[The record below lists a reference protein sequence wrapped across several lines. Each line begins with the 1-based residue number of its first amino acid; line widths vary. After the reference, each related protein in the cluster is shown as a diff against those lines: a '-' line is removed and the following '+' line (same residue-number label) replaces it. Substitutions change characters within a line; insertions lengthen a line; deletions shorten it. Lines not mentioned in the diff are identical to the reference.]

1 MVNFNWE
8 LVNLFSWK
16 DLLDILAVSAFI
28 YGVLHFLR
36 ITRGLQIFKGIVV
49 LAGFWLFAEL
59 LNLRTLSWVFEKL
72 WTVGLFSLVVIFQ
85 PEIRKTLSRLGQK
98 TGISFIKPVE
108 ERVVDRVV
116 RACSFLSDRQIGALI
131 VIERGQSV
139 EGVVEGCVLID
150 SLVSVE
156 LLITIFNPLSP
167 LHDGAVV
174 VRGDR
179 VVYDSFILPL
189 SKSAEL
195 PKKYGTRH
203 RAALGISE
211 ETDAVC
217 VVVSEEIGEI
227 SLAVGGK
234 LHRNLDPE
242 ILRELLFKELRIEKA

>member
-1 MVNFNWE
+1 MVSFNWE
-8 LVNLFSWK
+8 IINLFSWR
-16 DLLDILAVSAFI
+16 DLIDILAVSAFV
-28 YGVLHFLR
+28 YGILYFLR
-36 ITRGLQIFKGIVV
+36 ITKGLQIFKGVVV
-49 LAGFWLFAEL
+49 LAGFWFLAEL

-85 PEIRKTLSRLGQK
+85 PEIRKTLSKLGQK
-98 TGISFIKPVE
+98 TGISVIKPVE

-131 VIERGQSV
+131 VIERGQNV
-139 EGVVEGCVLID
+139 EGVIEGCVLID

-156 LLITIFNPLSP
+156 LLITIFNPISP

-174 VRGDR
+174 IRGDR
-179 VVYDSFILPL
+179 ILYASCILPL

-211 ETDAVC
+211 ETDALC
-217 VVVSEEIGEI
+217 VVVSEETGEI
-227 SLAVGGK
+227 SLAITGK
-234 LHRNLDPE
+234 LQRNLDPE
-242 ILRELLFKELRIEKA
+242 ILKELLLKELKIERA